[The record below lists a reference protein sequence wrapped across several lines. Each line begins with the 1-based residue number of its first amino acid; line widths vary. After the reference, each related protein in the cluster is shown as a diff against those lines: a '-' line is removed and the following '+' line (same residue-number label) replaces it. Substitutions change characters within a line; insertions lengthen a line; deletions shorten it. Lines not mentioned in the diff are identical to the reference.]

1 MDTLFTQFGMGC
13 GRVSGRTLSRVSVEA
28 GAAVASDFTIVKGNN
43 IMSVLAETLETA
55 EAVDETAA
63 EAVTIET
70 LQRDAQFIAAEHA
83 ATEDGKKELAALK
96 SGYGLRVFA
105 YLETG
110 GAVDKLAKV
119 SDKGNGVF
127 GESIWK
133 AVNTRVSEAK
143 KVHEYLSAGN
153 ALSLEATEETEA
165 VERVS
170 PSDIM
175 QGNVSVQRA
184 YIAINKAKKA
194 AKDAHLAVAE
204 SRREAIEKY
213 LQNGNVHP
221 EHANMDVDTFLN
233 TVPLADPLKFGEAL
247 VAGQKLLDIEAAE
260 QQAIENAAMLERYAR
275 TLIEAGWHVES
286 PEQVAARKK
295 KETKK
300 KK

>member
-1 MDTLFTQFGMGC
+1 MDTLYAQFDMGC

-28 GAAVASDFTIVKGNN
+28 VAAVAADFTIVKRIKTMN
-43 IMSVLAETLETA
+43 VLAETPETA

-70 LQRDAQFIAAEHA
+70 LQRDAQFIATEHSV
-83 ATEDGKKELAALK
+83 TEHNKKELSALK

-105 YLETG
+105 YLQTG
-110 GAVDKLAKV
+110 GAADKLAKV
-119 SDKGNGVF
+119 SDKGAGVF
-127 GESIWK
+127 SENIWK

-170 PSDIM
+170 PSDIL
-175 QGNVSVQRA
+175 QGEVSVQRA

-194 AKDAHLAVAE
+194 AKEAHLAVAE

-221 EHANMDVDTFLN
+221 EHANMDVETFLN
-233 TVPLADPLKFGEAL
+233 TVPLADPIKFGEAL

-260 QQAIENAAMLERYAR
+260 KQAVENAAMLERYAR
-275 TLIEAGWHVES
+275 TLIEAGWNVES
-286 PEQVAARKK
+286 PEQVAAREKKAAKK
-295 KETKK
+295 K
-300 KK
+300 